1 MGVLTGGRGNQNL
14 TETKYE
20 ANNLHT
26 IYLKG
31 VKKVRSVQKLFS
43 LVFNYNASKL
53 KNDITRL

>member
-26 IYLKG
+26 IVY
-31 VKKVRSVQKLFS
+31 
-43 LVFNYNASKL
+43 
-53 KNDITRL
+53 IMC